1 MAPAHF
7 SSVASASCP
16 PAPLP
21 ARFAAT
27 GKSIR
32 NAVGFAPE
40 FSSESAGWRH
50 VALYGWRGDCR
61 EAEFEPFSEPTIIY
75 HVGGAPSVPVKVER
89 RWDRRTHPGLV
100 TVIPADTRIAWDI
113 RGEVHSRSVHLG
125 SSFFSSAEGEPTP
138 AAKLRFR
145 CGVQD
150 PLLISVIQ
158 ALEKELH
165 RPSQQ
170 GSLYADAICDFMA
183 LHLLRE
189 DTQCDD
195 VPRRQPALSRE
206 RLSRVVERIEDSLE
220 SGVSLQALAD
230 EAALGRT
237 CFSSAFRD
245 AIGVSPHRYLT
256 QRRLVRARELLR
268 HSDLTLA
275 QIALRCGFSS
285 QAHFTEYFRRDAGV
299 TPKAYRHGGI

>member
-1 MAPAHF
+1 MPSVNAPPL
-7 SSVASASCP
+7 S
-16 PAPLP
+16 PALP

-27 GKSIR
+27 GRSIR
-32 NAVGFAPE
+32 EAVGFAPE
-40 FSSESAGWRH
+40 LSSESAGWNH

-61 EAEFEPFSEPTIIY
+61 EAEFEPFDEPTIVY

-100 TVIPADTRIAWDI
+100 TIIPAATRIAWDI

-125 SSFFSSAEGEPTP
+125 SAFFSTRDGEPVAKP
-138 AAKLRFR
+138 ALRFR

-150 PLLISVIQ
+150 PLLISTIQ
-158 ALEKELH
+158 ALEKEL
-165 RPSQQ
+165 RQPSQQ
-170 GSLYADAICDFMA
+170 GSLYADSICDFMA

-189 DTQCDD
+189 DAQLDMPSRGSQ
-195 VPRRQPALSRE
+195 VLSQK
-206 RLSRVVERIEDSLE
+206 RLNRVVERIEE
-220 SGVSLQALAD
+220 SVETGISLQALAE

-237 CFSSAFRD
+237 CFASAFRN
-245 AIGVSPHRYLT
+245 ATGLSPHRYLT
-256 QRRLVRARELLR
+256 QRRLARARDLLL
-268 HSDLTLA
+268 HSDMSLA

-299 TPKAYRHGGI
+299 TPRAFRLRPND

>member
-1 MAPAHF
+1 MPSAIAPRP
-7 SSVASASCP
+7 SSAAT
-16 PAPLP
+16 P

-27 GKSIR
+27 GRSIR
-32 NAVGFAPE
+32 EAVGFAPE
-40 FSSESAGWRH
+40 LSSESAGWKH

-61 EAEFEPFSEPTIIY
+61 EAEFEPFNEPTIVY

-100 TVIPADTRIAWDI
+100 TIIPAATRIAWDI

-125 SSFFSSAEGEPTP
+125 SAFFSAPDGAPADKPT
-138 AAKLRFR
+138 LRFR

-150 PLLISVIQ
+150 PLLISTIQ
-158 ALEKELH
+158 ALEKELRH
-165 RPSQQ
+165 PSQQ
-170 GSLYADAICDFMA
+170 GSLYADSICDFMA

-189 DTQCDD
+189 DAQAD
-195 VPRRQPALSRE
+195 VLPRVPQALSQKRLE
-206 RLSRVVERIEDSLE
+206 RVIERIEDSVE
-220 SGVSLQALAD
+220 TGISLQALAD

-237 CFSSAFRD
+237 CFASAFRN
-245 AIGVSPHRYLT
+245 ATGLSPHRYLT
-256 QRRLVRARELLR
+256 QRRLVRARDLLL

-299 TPKAYRHGGI
+299 TPRAFRLGPD

>member
-1 MAPAHF
+1 MPSLTVPRPSLPA
-7 SSVASASCP
+7 A
-16 PAPLP
+16 P

-27 GKSIR
+27 GRSIR

-40 FSSESAGWRH
+40 LSSESAGWNH

-61 EAEFEPFSEPTIIY
+61 EAEFEPFNEPTIVY

-100 TVIPADTRIAWDI
+100 TIIPAATRIAWDI

-125 SSFFSSAEGEPTP
+125 SAFFSSAEGGPGAKP
-138 AAKLRFR
+138 ALRFR

-150 PLLISVIQ
+150 PLLISTIQ
-158 ALEKELH
+158 ALEKELRH
-165 RPSQQ
+165 PSQQ
-170 GSLYADAICDFMA
+170 GSLYADSICDFMA

-189 DTQCDD
+189 DAQAD
-195 VPRRQPALSRE
+195 VSPRGPQALARK
-206 RLSRVVERIEDSLE
+206 RLARVIERIEDSVE
-220 SGVSLQALAD
+220 SGISLQALAD
-230 EAALGRT
+230 EAALGRS
-237 CFSSAFRD
+237 CFASAFRI
-245 AIGVSPHRYLT
+245 ATGLSPHRYLT
-256 QRRLVRARELLR
+256 QRRLIRARELLL
-268 HSDLTLA
+268 HSDLGLS

-299 TPKAYRHGGI
+299 TPRALRRGSD